1 MNRKE
6 HIEWCKERAL
16 EYLDRN
22 SEYYDLFNAKTSMLA
37 DLRKHDET
45 KDMVEIA
52 FKMSMFATT
61 HDEVERFIEGF
72 N

>member
-6 HIEWCKERAL
+6 HIERCKERAL

-22 SEYYDLFNAKTSMLA
+22 SEYYDLQNAKTSILS
-37 DLRKHDET
+37 DLGKHDET
-45 KDMVEIA
+45 RGLVALA
-52 FKMSMFATT
+52 FSMSISATT
-61 HDEVERFIEGF
+61 HDEIERFIEGF